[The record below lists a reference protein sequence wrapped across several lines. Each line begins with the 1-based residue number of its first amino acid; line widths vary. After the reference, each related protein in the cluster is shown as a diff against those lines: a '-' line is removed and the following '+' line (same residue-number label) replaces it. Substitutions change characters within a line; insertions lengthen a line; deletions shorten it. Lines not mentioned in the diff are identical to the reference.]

1 MGETAEDLARDIED
15 TRSSMS
21 GTLEAIGDRV
31 SPARVMERRRNRVVL
46 WFQRAKDSVM
56 GTAEN
61 LTGQATDTMHRV
73 GDAPASAVD
82 TVKSTTSGAPL
93 VAGGIAFG
101 VGVLLGSALPPS
113 RAERRL
119 GEQARQAVEP
129 VQSQLQEAG
138 REVVENLREPV
149 TEAVQD
155 VKQSA
160 EDGARQLR
168 ETAGDGVEH
177 VKEQA
182 H

>member
-1 MGETAEDLARDIED
+1 MGETTEDLARDIED

-46 WFQRAKDSVM
+46 WFQRSKDTVM
-56 GTAEN
+56 GKAEN
-61 LTGQATDTMHRV
+61 LTDRASDTMHRV
-73 GDAPASAVD
+73 GDAPGNAMG
-82 TVKSTTSGAPL
+82 TVQSNTRGAPL

-113 RAERRL
+113 RAERRM
-119 GEQARQAVEP
+119 GEQARQAIEP

-138 REVVENLREPV
+138 REVVEHLREPV

-160 EDGARQLR
+160 TDSAQELR
-168 ETAGDGVEH
+168 ESASDGVEQ
-177 VKEQA
+177 VKQQA
-182 H
+182 R